1 MYTIPPYNDASS
13 RYRSFTDY
21 DDKDILAKYLHI
33 YKLPVLIKAPYRE
46 DENPSVGI
54 TLKNGKVFFKDF
66 AKGISGSVYDLLHH
80 VWRCS
85 IKDVWKRLS
94 EEEYIPTNYSI
105 VFSKPSTTTLN
116 IKIRKWEKYDEEYW
130 NSYGCSMTIVKK
142 CRVVPISHYFING
155 TAIVADKLAYAYVIN
170 DNGKLYYKIYQPL
183 KDKQHKWRNN
193 YPPNTF
199 NLLHLLEGDCNGT
212 VAICSSVKDD
222 MCLMSNIKGVTAI
235 CGQSECITNMPLIP
249 FLKDLYTK
257 VVIIFDNDATGIKNS
272 TELAEKYGITNF
284 IIPKF
289 EGGKDISDAYKCKQ
303 FNIIKEKWKHLNI

>member
-1 MYTIPPYNDASS
+1 MYTIPPYNDANS
-13 RYRSFTDY
+13 RYKSFTDY

-33 YKLPVLIKAPYRE
+33 YKLPALIKAPYRE

-66 AKGISGSVYDLLHH
+66 AKGISGSVYDLLCH

-85 IKDVWKRLS
+85 IKEVWKRLS
-94 EEEYIPTNYSI
+94 EEEYIPTANYSI
-105 VFSKPSTTTLN
+105 TFSEPSKTTLN
-116 IKIRKWEKYDEEYW
+116 IKLRKWEKHDEEYW
-130 NSYGCSMTIVKK
+130 NSYGCSMTILKK
-142 CRVVPISHYFING
+142 CHVVPISHYYING
-155 TAIVADKLAYAYVIN
+155 TAIVADKLAYAYVIK

-199 NLLHLLEGDCNGT
+199 NLLHLLEGDCNDT
-212 VAICSSVKDD
+212 IAICSSVKDA

-249 FLKDLYTK
+249 FLKDIYTK

-289 EGGKDISDAYKCKQ
+289 EGGKDLSDAYKCNK
-303 FNIIKEKWKHLNI
+303 FNIIIEKWKNI